1 MTLAPGTDQL
11 ESERLVLRRITAA
24 DLEFFTRLQADPEV
38 ARFIGPGRPRSAEE
52 SLGWFESLMWTYEN
66 LNLGQLAVRRKSD
79 GRLIGRCGLSDLA
92 VEAKPSAGALPRVWY
107 QREQIPQGTEL
118 VFEVELGYT
127 FDPESWGK
135 GYATEAARCVFEYAC
150 SVLRLPRVI
159 SIINPSNSR
168 SLRVASRF
176 DLELTDS
183 VELLG
188 KRLDRYVWRLPAGGT
203 VASPARPAHGT

>member
-1 MTLAPGTDQL
+1 MTLAPGTEYL
-11 ESERLVLRRITAA
+11 ESERLVLRRITEA
-24 DLEFFTRLQADPEV
+24 DLEFLNRLHADPEV
-38 ARFIGPGRPRSAEE
+38 ARYIGPGRPRSAEE
-52 SLGWFESLMWTYEN
+52 SRGWFESLMWSYEN

-92 VEAKPSAGALPRVWY
+92 VEAEPSAGALPRVWY
-107 QREQIPQGTEL
+107 QREQIPQGTAL
-118 VFEVELGYT
+118 VFECELGYT

-159 SIINPSNSR
+159 SIINPSNTR

-176 DLELTDS
+176 EMQLTDS
-183 VELLG
+183 VELSG
-188 KRLDRYVWRLPAGGT
+188 KRLDRYVWRMPGRQTSL
-203 VASPARPAHGT
+203 

>member
-52 SLGWFESLMWTYEN
+52 SLGWFE
-66 LNLGQLAVRRKSD
+66 
-79 GRLIGRCGLSDLA
+79 
-92 VEAKPSAGALPRVWY
+92 
-107 QREQIPQGTEL
+107 
-118 VFEVELGYT
+118 
-127 FDPESWGK
+127 

-168 SLRVASRF
+168 SLRVAGRF
-176 DLELTDS
+176 AMDLTDS

-188 KRLDRYVWRLPAGGT
+188 KRLDRYVWRLPAGET
-203 VASPARPAHGT
+203 VASPARPAHGM